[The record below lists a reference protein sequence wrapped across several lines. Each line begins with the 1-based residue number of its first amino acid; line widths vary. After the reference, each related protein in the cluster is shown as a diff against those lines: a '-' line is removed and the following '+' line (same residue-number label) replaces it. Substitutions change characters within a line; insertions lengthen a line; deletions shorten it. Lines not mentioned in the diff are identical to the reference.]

1 MKRLMVSLVSIV
13 LTLGLVETVS
23 AFSGAG
29 SGTPEDPY
37 IITNVDELQEM
48 QSGLWAWYEL
58 GSDIDA
64 SDTVNWHDRDG
75 FVPVGDSSFPFSG
88 HLDGNGFTISG
99 LYIDRSTTN
108 YVGLFGEIDEATVKN
123 VCLANVDIEG
133 GSYTGGL
140 VSRSYDSIVGY
151 CDCAGSIVGTGN
163 VGGLVGYADHNC
175 EIGYCHSAA
184 SVVGTGNVGGLVGYA
199 VNSCEIA
206 YCHSAASVVGTEDVG
221 GLVGETVNG
230 CEIAYCHS
238 AASVNGGY
246 YVGGLVGHNYNYGEI
261 AYCHSAANVTGT
273 KDVGGLVGY
282 NYGEIAYCHSAA
294 SVVGTEDVGGLVG
307 YNYGEIAYCH
317 SAASVD
323 GESSIGGLVG
333 YNSSTITESFS
344 SATVIGSVD
353 AAGSLVGYNNPN
365 SYVDNCFATGS
376 VSGWNLVGGLIGHN
390 SSGGT
395 ITDSYSAAIVSG
407 TSNVGGFVG
416 YNTGTCNQCF
426 WDIETSGQPL
436 SACGTGK
443 STEEMKTEV
452 TFDAAGWN
460 FVTVW
465 NIQSWTYPCLKEV
478 GPIGDLNHD
487 CHVDFQ
493 DFALMASH
501 WLEST
506 PGI

>member
-1 MKRLMVSLVSIV
+1 MRRITVGLVSVV
-13 LTLGLVETVS
+13 LILGLVGTAG
-23 AFSGAG
+23 AFSGSG
-29 SGTPEDPY
+29 SGTVSDPY

-64 SDTVNWHDRDG
+64 SDTVNWHDGDG

-88 HLDGNGFTISG
+88 HLDGSDFAITGLFISRSST
-99 LYIDRSTTN
+99 DR
-108 YVGLFGEIDEATVKN
+108 VGLFGKLDEATVKN

-133 GSYTGGL
+133 KYYTGGL
-140 VSRSYDSIVGY
+140 VGYSYDSIVAY
-151 CDCAGSIVGTGN
+151 CDCAGSVVGTDN

-221 GLVGETVNG
+221 GLVGEAWSN

-238 AASVNGGY
+238 AASVVGTDD
-246 YVGGLVGHNYNYGEI
+246 VGGLVGYNFDADI
-261 AYCHSAANVTGT
+261 TDCHSAANVTGT

-294 SVVGTEDVGGLVG
+294 SVVGTKNVGGLVG
-307 YNYGEIAYCH
+307 YNYNYGEIAYCH

-353 AAGSLVGYNNPN
+353 AAGSLVGYNQA
-365 SYVDNCFATGS
+365 YVDNCFATGS
-376 VSGWNLVGGLIGHN
+376 VSGGNLVGGLIGHN